1 MDGAWREVRKSDNAE
16 SEIPCVKKGKK
27 QNELLAMVK
36 TVNCTIYPKR
46 NVEKHKIAEFNIE
59 KCMCMGCYAVLFT
72 IDAALLLVDIYG
84 VALMVYAQ
92 NRIKILRRAEK
103 DALRVRVIPKENSRT
118 TGTQLKKVQKHKS
131 SDEIYVQ

>member
-1 MDGAWREVRKSDNAE
+1 
-16 SEIPCVKKGKK
+16 
-27 QNELLAMVK
+27 MVK
-36 TVNCTIYPKR
+36 TVNYTIYPKR
-46 NVEKHKIAEFNIE
+46 NVEKYIIAEFNIE

-72 IDAALLLVDIYG
+72 IDAALLLVDIFG

-131 SDEIYVQ
+131 SDVIYVQ